1 MSNTVKHLVRQMRAR
16 SDGGH
21 GAGVGVTAGATATR
35 GAGLRTMRELNRGL
49 VLNCIRTE
57 GPLARVAIAER
68 TRLSRTTV
76 GSIVDALLT
85 DGLVREG
92 ELLSAAR
99 SGGRKATPLHFNA
112 AAGVIL
118 GVDLGHTHLTIIA
131 ANLAAEPL
139 ARQSGP
145 LDTDAGPD
153 ICLPRVADALRR
165 CAATHGI
172 AWETVVGV
180 GLGIPGPMDGAL
192 RTLVAPPRMPGWDR
206 VDVRAALRR
215 ALRVPVYL
223 DNDANMGAL
232 GESRFGAGRG
242 VADFA
247 YVKVGTGIGCGL
259 VVNGAV
265 YRGSQGFAGELGHL
279 TLDVDGPRCDCGNRG
294 CLEAVA
300 GAGAI
305 VRAALSGAGSS
316 VEVADVADVADVD
329 VANVVRAARAGD
341 AASRE
346 AIARAGERIGVA
358 LAGLVNLVN
367 PSLILLDG
375 GVARAGELLIAPVR
389 AAIAARSLAA
399 ASASARI
406 ELAALG
412 ESAIALGAVALV
424 LDAVFAPAVASL
436 TPPPRRVAIVG

>member
-1 MSNTVKHLVRQMRAR
+1 VSHTVKHLVRQMRAR
-16 SDGGH
+16 SDGGR
-21 GAGVGVTAGATATR
+21 GAGVSATAGATATR

-76 GSIVDALLT
+76 GSIVDALLK

-99 SGGRKATPLHFNA
+99 SGGRKATPVHFHA
-112 AAGVIL
+112 AAGVVL
-118 GVDLGHTHLTIIA
+118 GVDLGRTHLTIIA

-139 ARQSGP
+139 ARHSGP

-153 ICLPRVADALRR
+153 VCLPGVVDALR
-165 CAATHGI
+165 CFAAAHGI
-172 AWETVVGV
+172 GWDTIVGA

-279 TLDVDGPRCDCGNRG
+279 TLDVDGPLCDCGNRG

-305 VRAALSGAGSS
+305 VRAALGGAGR
-316 VEVADVADVADVD
+316 DGDMADVADVD
-329 VANVVRAARAGD
+329 VADVVRAALAGD

-346 AIARAGERIGVA
+346 AIARAGEQIGVA

-406 ELAALG
+406 EPAALG

-424 LDAVFAPAVASL
+424 LDAAFAPTVTALV
-436 TPPPRRVAIVG
+436 PPLPGAAGTR

>member
-1 MSNTVKHLVRQMRAR
+1 MSHTVKHLVRQMRAR
-16 SDGGH
+16 SNGGRD
-21 GAGVGVTAGATATR
+21 VGATTGATR

-76 GSIVDALLT
+76 GSIVDALLK
-85 DGLVREG
+85 DGLIREG

-99 SGGRKATPLHFNA
+99 SGGRKATLVHFNA
-112 AAGVIL
+112 AAGVVL
-118 GVDLGHTHLTIIA
+118 GVDLGRTHLTIIA

-145 LDTDAGPD
+145 LDTDAGPAV
-153 ICLPRVADALRR
+153 CLPRVADALR
-165 CAATHGI
+165 CFAAAHGI
-172 AWETVVGV
+172 GWETVVGV

-279 TLDVDGPRCDCGNRG
+279 TLDVDGPLCDCGNRG

-305 VRAALSGAGSS
+305 VRAALGDAGRDAAS
-316 VEVADVADVADVD
+316 ADVD
-329 VANVVRAARAGD
+329 VADIVRAALAGD
-341 AASRE
+341 MASRE

-406 ELAALG
+406 EPAELG

-424 LDAVFAPAVASL
+424 LDAAFAPAVAP
-436 TPPPRRVAIVG
+436 PPPRRAAIVG